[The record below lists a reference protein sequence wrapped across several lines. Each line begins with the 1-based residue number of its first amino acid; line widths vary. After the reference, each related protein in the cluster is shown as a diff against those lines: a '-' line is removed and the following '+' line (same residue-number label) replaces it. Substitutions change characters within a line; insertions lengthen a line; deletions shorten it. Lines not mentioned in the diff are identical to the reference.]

1 MLFIKRSAKPLLCLL
16 GFWRNHW
23 LYLILFNDV
32 VLNKEKRPATLNYL
46 LPKRVYH
53 EVIFCAESHKKPLI
67 VFRGLFD
74 PEQMPTRHEPAGD
87 GTFHDLDYRK
97 KKNRAKKKRTQKQQG
112 ITTTITDKDPRESR
126 QRCNECG
133 MRRSEDLQPRPPPPV
148 DRHSG
153 NRERCNEVSPNKQLA
168 LA

>member
-32 VLNKEKRPATLNYL
+32 VLNKEKKACHTKLPPAKASLSWGYFLRRISQEAFNC
-46 LPKRVYH
+46 VQG
-53 EVIFCAESHKKPLI
+53 VIWPRTDADETRASRRWNVSWP
-67 VFRGLFD
+67 GL
-74 PEQMPTRHEPAGD
+74 Q
-87 GTFHDLDYRK
+87 K

-133 MRRSEDLQPRPPPPV
+133 MRRSEDLQPRPPPLV